1 MCRLIFIVNS
11 SQYKFKVII
20 SETSFISRNL
30 LIFPSA
36 YLLDFSF
43 LRPISGA
50 LYLLESVIPSIL
62 GVFTVVGSF
71 FHGRVGKG
79 RGGLGKAGEG
89 SGRQGRGGPGRGGE
103 GRAPWGRAAGRGG
116 VEGGGGGGGGGRG
129 VMSRRSKYWPPWLT
143 NGRNLKKILAKTS

>member
-20 SETSFISRNL
+20 SEISFISRNM

-43 LRPISGA
+43 LWSISGA

-71 FHGRVGKG
+71 FHEKVGCW
-79 RGGLGKAGEG
+79 
-89 SGRQGRGGPGRGGE
+89 
-103 GRAPWGRAAGRGG
+103 WGTGA
-116 VEGGGGGGGGGRG
+116 EM
-129 VMSRRSKYWPPWLT
+129 MSKRSKYWPSWLT
-143 NGRNLKKILAKTS
+143 NGRNLKKKH

>member
-71 FHGRVGKG
+71 FHGRVGG
-79 RGGLGKAGEG
+79 W
-89 SGRQGRGGPGRGGE
+89 
-103 GRAPWGRAAGRGG
+103 WGTGA
-116 VEGGGGGGGGGRG
+116 G